1 MVSGFADIL
10 KAAKERPL
18 ERVQVLIERAPECRS
33 IFASGFP
40 EKTSK
45 DDVIKFFFH
54 EWGEIEDVSFSD
66 PWDENVKEKRV
77 IVYFKHKK
85 SKSFFNCSLLLEVLK
100 VLSDALPF
108 SLHFFVRVGSKF
120 VIFFQRL
127 NKIRFI
133 NWG

>member
-1 MVSGFADIL
+1 MQTDFRKKTTKDEVL
-10 KAAKERPL
+10 K
-18 ERVQVLIERAPECRS
+18 
-33 IFASGFP
+33 
-40 EKTSK
+40 
-45 DDVIKFFFH
+45 FFH
-54 EWGEIEDVSFSD
+54 EWGEIEDISFSD

-85 SKSFFNCSLLLEVLK
+85 SKSFCNCSLLLEVLK

>member
-40 EKTSK
+40 EKTTK

-85 SKSFFNCSLLLEVLK
+85 SKSFCNCGLLLEVLK
-100 VLSDALPF
+100 VLSDAIPF
-108 SLHFFVRVGSKF
+108 SLHFVVRNGSKF

>member
-18 ERVQVLIERAPECRS
+18 ERVQVIIERAPKCRS

-40 EKTSK
+40 EKTTK
-45 DDVIKFFFH
+45 DEVLNFFH

-85 SKSFFNCSLLLEVLK
+85 SKSFYKCGLL
-100 VLSDALPF
+100 
-108 SLHFFVRVGSKF
+108 
-120 VIFFQRL
+120 
-127 NKIRFI
+127 
-133 NWG
+133 

>member
-33 IFASGFP
+33 IFANGFP
-40 EKTSK
+40 EKTTK
-45 DDVIKFFFH
+45 DEVLKFFH
-54 EWGEIEDVSFSD
+54 EWGEIEDISFSD

-85 SKSFFNCSLLLEVLK
+85 SKSFCNCGLLLEVLK